1 MIMTT
6 TFINFSRSILS
17 AFGAVLADAVYTTS
31 LKNIYSKAVKK
42 VTNPVILQD
51 LQKFSLS
58 QLTSSTALLKTLH
71 PETEHFVKTQI
82 MNAIRNVFYMT
93 IGFSAITFLLHSLL
107 PMKDY
112 RKTSRNHKN
121 NLMKKKQKKVIHQ
134 LLMYLNQKK
143 LKKMR

>member
-1 MIMTT
+1 MTT
-6 TFINFSRSILS
+6 TFINFLRSILS

-82 MNAIRNVFYMT
+82 MNAIRNVFYMA

-112 RKTSRNHKN
+112 RKTSKTRRT
-121 NLMKKKQKKVIHQ
+121 I
-134 LLMYLNQKK
+134 
-143 LKKMR
+143 

>member
-1 MIMTT
+1 MTT
-6 TFINFSRSILS
+6 TFINFLRSILS
-17 AFGAVLADAVYTTS
+17 AFAVLADAVYTTS

-82 MNAIRNVFYMT
+82 MNAIRNVFYM
-93 IGFSAITFLLHSLL
+93 AIFLLLHFCCILC
-107 PMKDY
+107 Y
-112 RKTSRNHKN
+112 
-121 NLMKKKQKKVIHQ
+121 Q
-134 LLMYLNQKK
+134 
-143 LKKMR
+143 

>member
-1 MIMTT
+1 M
-6 TFINFSRSILS
+6 
-17 AFGAVLADAVYTTS
+17 LADAVYTTS

-82 MNAIRNVFYMT
+82 MNAIRNVFYMA
-93 IGFSAITFLLHSLL
+93 IGFSAITFFAAFFVTNERL
-107 PMKDY
+107 PKNVEKPQEQSNEKETKESDSSASDVSQP
-112 RKTSRNHKN
+112 KETEEDEVRNEEPER
-121 NLMKKKQKKVIHQ
+121 I
-134 LLMYLNQKK
+134 
-143 LKKMR
+143 